1 MIVQGLKL
9 TMLGMGVVFS
19 FLVLLLIVIH
29 LSAKLL
35 KPYSEK
41 EASLVTSHRPSSA
54 MAGKPSEDNLRLIA
68 IISAAIAAH
77 RASIGRYKSP

>member
-9 TMLGMGVVFS
+9 TMMGMSVVFS
-19 FLVLLLIVIH
+19 FLALLFIVIH

-35 KPYSEK
+35 KSYSEK
-41 EASLVTSHRPSSA
+41 ETSPATTHRPSSA
-54 MAGKPSEDNLRLIA
+54 MAGKPPEDNRRLTA

-77 RASIGRYKSP
+77 RSRIGRHRLP

>member
-9 TMLGMGVVFS
+9 TMLGMMVVFS

-29 LSAKLL
+29 LSTKLL
-35 KPYSEK
+35 KHYSEK
-41 EASLVTSHRPSSA
+41 EASSFTSRRPSGAWERKS
-54 MAGKPSEDNLRLIA
+54 PDDNRKLIA

-77 RASIGRYKSP
+77 RSRIGRYRSS

>member
-19 FLVLLLIVIH
+19 FLALLLIVIH

-41 EASLVTSHRPSSA
+41 EALPVTPQRPSSA
-54 MAGKPSEDNLRLIA
+54 RAGKSPDDDRRLTA
-68 IISAAIAAH
+68 VISAPIAAH
-77 RASIGRYKSP
+77 RSLTGRYRSP

>member
-19 FLVLLLIVIH
+19 FLVLLLIIIH

-41 EASLVTSHRPSSA
+41 EASSVTSHRPSSA
-54 MAGKPSEDNLRLIA
+54 RAGKPPDDNRRLTA

-77 RASIGRYKSP
+77 RSLIGRYRSP

>member
-41 EASLVTSHRPSSA
+41 EASPVTSLRSPSA
-54 MAGKPSEDNLRLIA
+54 RAGKPPEDNRRRIA
-68 IISAAIAAH
+68 VISAAIAAH
-77 RASIGRYKSP
+77 RSRIGSYRSL